1 MAVVSQ
7 SVDKVR
13 ASRDGHEYHE
23 AWAARKAMQLLFPLD
38 GLVGIAVEGLEPADQ
53 RNVSAPTAEV
63 ADLTLYHGKRPT
75 FQDSQRVTIQQ
86 FKYSVAGKDKPFR
99 AAEAKETIAKFAAA
113 YRDHKKHHSAKAVA
127 RKLRFELITNRPA
140 HPNFEKAVHPGAVN
154 FVRQL

>member
-113 YRDHKKHHSAKAVA
+113 YRDPNQHHSAQGGD
-127 RKLRFELITNRPA
+127 R
-140 HPNFEKAVHPGAVN
+140 
-154 FVRQL
+154 